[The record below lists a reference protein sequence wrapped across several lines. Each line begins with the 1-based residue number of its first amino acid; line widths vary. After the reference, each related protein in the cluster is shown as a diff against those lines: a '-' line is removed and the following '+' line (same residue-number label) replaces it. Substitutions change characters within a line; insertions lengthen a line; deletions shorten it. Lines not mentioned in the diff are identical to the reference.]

1 MTDSLQWFNL
11 LKQNRRKFISM
22 SGAHQIPRVSGAD
35 PSIGHLEEFNSDP
48 LLFLQRVHKEC
59 GEIGEFDLAGLGTI
73 LLVGSEAHEAVF
85 RANEEQLSAAQA
97 YQMMIPVFGEGIQY
111 GAPPHIERQQ
121 LKIQIQGLKHDRMLN
136 YAGIVEHETT
146 LLIKQL
152 GKKGTIDVNQ
162 IFSDLTLKTSTHCLL
177 GAELRS
183 ELNDEFSTLYK
194 DLENGIAPSSLSDPF
209 EKNERLTKCIR
220 ARKRLEEL
228 IGDHVDRRRTKGKIY
243 EDMLQVYMDSKYED
257 GTPLN
262 KAEITG
268 MVIWFMFAGHH
279 TSANTTAWTLLEV
292 VKNPAYL
299 SKLLE
304 EIDQVFLK
312 FPTVTVESLRELLL
326 LDGFIRESLRLHPPL
341 NAITRRVMSDFQ
353 YKEFTIPTG
362 KNIMICPYV
371 SHKLEKSF
379 RKPLS
384 FNPERPSPKDN
395 FSEIAFG
402 GGRHKCI
409 GNGFAI
415 LQVKTILATLLKQ
428 YTFNLSELPEKYG
441 EAMPALI
448 LRPKDPCELTYVKK
462 DGQGR

>member
-1 MTDSLQWFNL
+1 MPQFT
-11 LKQNRRKFISM
+11 
-22 SGAHQIPRVSGAD
+22 QIPQVSGAD
-35 PSIGHLEEFNSDP
+35 PSTGHLDEFNNDP
-48 LLFLQRVHKEC
+48 LSFLQRVHREC

-85 RANEEQLSAAQA
+85 RANEEQLSAAQS

-136 YAGIVEHETT
+136 YASIVENETK
-146 LLIKQL
+146 LLIKEL
-152 GKKGTIDVNQ
+152 GEKGTIDINQ
-162 IFSDLTLKTSTHCLL
+162 TFSDLTLKTSTHCLL

-183 ELNDEFSTLYK
+183 ELNDEFSSLYK

-209 EKNERLTKCIR
+209 EKSERLKKCIR

-228 IGDHVDRRRTKGKIY
+228 IADHVDRRRRKGTIY

-279 TSANTTAWTLLEV
+279 TSANTTAWTLLEIM
-292 VKNPAYL
+292 KNSAYL

-304 EIDQVFLK
+304 EIDHVFLR
-312 FPTVTVESLRELLL
+312 FPSVSVESLRGLILLE
-326 LDGFIRESLRLHPPL
+326 GFIRESLRLHPPL
-341 NAITRRVMSDFQ
+341 NAITRRVMENFE
-353 YKEFTIPTG
+353 YKQFTITTG

-371 SHKLEKSF
+371 SHKLEDSF
-379 RKPLS
+379 PEPHL

-402 GGRHKCI
+402 GGKHKCI

-415 LQVKTILATLLKQ
+415 LQVKTILATLLRQ
-428 YTFNLSELPEKYG
+428 YTFNLSESPENYG

-448 LRPKDPCELTYVKK
+448 LRPRDPCELIYVKK
-462 DGQGR
+462 DSTR

>member
-1 MTDSLQWFNL
+1 
-11 LKQNRRKFISM
+11 M
-22 SGAHQIPRVSGAD
+22 SQFAQIPQVSGAD
-35 PSIGHLEEFNSDP
+35 PSTGHLDEFNNDP
-48 LLFLQRVHKEC
+48 LSFLQRVHREC

-136 YAGIVEHETT
+136 YASIVENETK
-146 LLIKQL
+146 LLIKEL
-152 GKKGTIDVNQ
+152 GEKGTIDINQ
-162 IFSDLTLKTSTHCLL
+162 TFSDLTLKTSTHCLL

-183 ELNDEFSTLYK
+183 ELNDEFSALYK

-209 EKNERLTKCIR
+209 EKSERLKKCIR

-228 IGDHVDRRRTKGKIY
+228 IADHVDRRRRKGTIY

-279 TSANTTAWTLLEV
+279 TSANTTAWTLLEIM
-292 VKNPAYL
+292 KNPAYL

-304 EIDQVFLK
+304 EIDQVFLR
-312 FPTVTVESLRELLL
+312 FPSVSVESLRGLILLE
-326 LDGFIRESLRLHPPL
+326 GFIRESLRLHPPL
-341 NAITRRVMSDFQ
+341 NAITRRVMENFE
-353 YKEFTIPTG
+353 YKQFTITTG

-371 SHKLEKSF
+371 SHKLEDSF
-379 RKPLS
+379 PEPHL

-402 GGRHKCI
+402 GGKHKCI

-415 LQVKTILATLLKQ
+415 LQIKTILA
-428 YTFNLSELPEKYG
+428 LS
-441 EAMPALI
+441 LI
-448 LRPKDPCELTYVKK
+448 HI
-462 DGQGR
+462 

>member
-1 MTDSLQWFNL
+1 MPQF
-11 LKQNRRKFISM
+11 
-22 SGAHQIPRVSGAD
+22 AQIPQVSGAD
-35 PSIGHLEEFNSDP
+35 PSTGHLDEFNNDP
-48 LLFLQRVHKEC
+48 LSFLQRVHREC

-136 YAGIVEHETT
+136 YASIVENETK
-146 LLIKQL
+146 LLIKEL
-152 GKKGTIDVNQ
+152 GEKGTIDINQ
-162 IFSDLTLKTSTHCLL
+162 TFSDLTLKTSTHCLL

-183 ELNDEFSTLYK
+183 ELNDEFSALYK

-209 EKNERLTKCIR
+209 EKSERLKKCIR

-228 IGDHVDRRRTKGKIY
+228 IADHVDRRRRKGTIY
-243 EDMLQVYMDSKYED
+243 EDMLQVYMDSNYED

-262 KAEITG
+262 RAEITG

-279 TSANTTAWTLLEV
+279 TSANTTAWTLLEIM
-292 VKNPAYL
+292 KNPAYL

-304 EIDQVFLK
+304 EIDQVFLR
-312 FPTVTVESLRELLL
+312 FPSVSVESLRGLILLE
-326 LDGFIRESLRLHPPL
+326 GFIRESLRLHPPL
-341 NAITRRVMSDFQ
+341 NAITRRVMENFE
-353 YKEFTIPTG
+353 YKQFTITTG

-371 SHKLEKSF
+371 SHKLEDSF
-379 RKPLS
+379 PEPHL
-384 FNPERPSPKDN
+384 FNPERPIPKDN

-402 GGRHKCI
+402 GGKHKCI

-415 LQVKTILATLLKQ
+415 LQVKTILATLLRQ
-428 YTFNLSELPEKYG
+428 YTFNLSESPENYG

-448 LRPKDPCELTYVKK
+448 LRPKDPCELIYVKK
-462 DGQGR
+462 DNTR